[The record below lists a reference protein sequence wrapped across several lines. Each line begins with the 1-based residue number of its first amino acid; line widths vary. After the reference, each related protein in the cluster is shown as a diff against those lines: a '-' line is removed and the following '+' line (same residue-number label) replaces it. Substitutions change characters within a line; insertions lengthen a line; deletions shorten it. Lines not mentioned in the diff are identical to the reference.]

1 VRILLVVRPCQGG
14 IATHVRVLV
23 RRLKQQGQEVFVA
36 APNGALAQ
44 ESDGYFR
51 LPLSGHPIDIA
62 RSAGILAGL
71 LPKLKPDVVHCHGIL
86 SALLKPFLSRQGNEG
101 AVWIYTAHNFPSSFF
116 SQLAWRW
123 AYTSGRPH
131 RLVAVSR
138 ALAGALTRCGIP
150 APKVI
155 AIPNGIEISSEP
167 PAAAVLPAG
176 STILTVGRLVPEKG
190 TGQVLKAFQALKK
203 EVRGPL
209 RLLVAGTG
217 PEEKALQALAG
228 RLGIGRDVTFLG
240 YVPDPAHLY
249 RAADVFVTAPC
260 REGMGLANLEAM
272 GWGLPVVSTRVGG
285 IPEVVVDG
293 ETGFLVEPN
302 RPLML
307 AQALKTLLD
316 FPELARSFG
325 LAGARRVRERFTAE
339 SMGRATLAV
348 YEEAKMN
355 ASS

>member
-1 VRILLVVRPCQGG
+1 MVRPCRGG
-14 IATHVRVLV
+14 IATHIRVLV
-23 RRLKQQGQEVFVA
+23 RQLKKDGQEVFVA
-36 APNGALAQ
+36 APNDALAQ
-44 ESDGYFR
+44 DSDGYFR
-51 LPLSGHPIDIA
+51 LPLSRHPVDIA
-62 RSAGILAGL
+62 RSAEILEGL
-71 LPKLKPDVVHCHGIL
+71 LPKLEPDVVHCHGIL
-86 SALLKPFLSRQGNEG
+86 SSLLKPFLSRQGNEE
-101 AVWIYTAHNFPSSFF
+101 AAWIYTAHNFPSSFF

-131 RLVAVSR
+131 RLIAVSR

-155 AIPNGIEISSEP
+155 AIPNGIEIRPEP
-167 PAAAVLPAG
+167 PDAAVLPAG

-203 EVRGPL
+203 QVRKPL

-217 PEEKALQALAG
+217 PQEKALQALAG

-249 RAADVFVTAPC
+249 RAADVFVTAPL

-272 GWGLPVVSTRVGG
+272 ARGCPVVSTRVGG

-293 ETGFLVEPN
+293 VTGFLVEPN

-307 AQALKTLLD
+307 AQAIKKLLD
-316 FPELARSFG
+316 SPALARSLG
-325 LAGARRVRERFTAE
+325 LAGARRVREHFTAE
-339 SMGRATLAV
+339 GMGRATLKV
-348 YEEAKMN
+348 YEEAKMS